1 MCTWFIAQF
10 VSILTSLAALASPS
24 QWQVI
29 GSPPPRRTF
38 AFSATLCRSRPTWIC
53 GMVRCDFS
61 GDSGGGPKIQH
72 SRWWD
77 AGFSGLRECRC
88 VRAAQL
94 RVLWSWSCSF
104 ILIPLSHHCSCR
116 GQPHYYHNMIWS
128 SRQHHRHVLLYD
140 HASMISNVSARL
152 SKVSPLSK
160 SLAQKQM
167 KGRFRG
173 MDHDRWRH
181 VWSSLQ

>member
-1 MCTWFIAQF
+1 MK
-10 VSILTSLAALASPS
+10 
-24 QWQVI
+24 VI

-53 GMVRCDFS
+53 GMVRCETFRGTLELDQKFS
-61 GDSGGGPKIQH
+61 TADGEMLVQ
-72 SRWWD
+72 
-77 AGFSGLRECRC
+77 GLRECRC

-94 RVLWSWSCSF
+94 RVLWSWSCSS

-140 HASMISNVSARL
+140 HASMISNVSARI